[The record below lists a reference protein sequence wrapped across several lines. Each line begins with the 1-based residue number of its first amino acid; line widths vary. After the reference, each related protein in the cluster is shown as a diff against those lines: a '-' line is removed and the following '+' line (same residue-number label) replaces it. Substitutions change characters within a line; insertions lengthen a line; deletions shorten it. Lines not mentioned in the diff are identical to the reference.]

1 MKVPD
6 LTFSEEVAC
15 FVAREYAA
23 ARVIL
28 EYGSGGST
36 HLASQLAGKRVFSV
50 ESDCKWAQRLDMTI
64 AVHGSA
70 NRPVIYYADVGHVKD
85 WGVPADETEW
95 RKFPGYAIDIWTED
109 FFEQPD
115 VVLVDGRFRVACFLA
130 IAAFT
135 RQNVRVLFDDYNE
148 RPHYSVVEKYA
159 RLETKV
165 GRMAVFTVPP
175 GAISAADLATN
186 VSCFFDPR

>member
-1 MKVPD
+1 MKVPE

-50 ESDCKWAQRLDMTI
+50 ESDCHD
-64 AVHGSA
+64 
-70 NRPVIYYADVGHVKD
+70 
-85 WGVPADETEW
+85 
-95 RKFPGYAIDIWTED
+95 
-109 FFEQPD
+109 
-115 VVLVDGRFRVACFLA
+115 
-130 IAAFT
+130 
-135 RQNVRVLFDDYNE
+135 RQ
-148 RPHYSVVEKYA
+148 HYSVVEKYA
-159 RLETKV
+159 PIETKV

-175 GAISAADLATN
+175 GTISAADLATN
-186 VSCFFDPR
+186 VAYFFDPR